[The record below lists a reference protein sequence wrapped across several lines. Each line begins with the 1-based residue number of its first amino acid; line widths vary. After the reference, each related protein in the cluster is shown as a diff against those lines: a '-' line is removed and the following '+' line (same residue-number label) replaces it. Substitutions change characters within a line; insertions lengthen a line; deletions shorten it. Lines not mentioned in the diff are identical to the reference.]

1 MEVGNLVNA
10 LDKQAVAQQI
20 DFWMA
25 EIYSQTPICLFL
37 GRKAYL
43 SPILFLM
50 AWNETHRFRR

>member
-1 MEVGNLVNA
+1 MGVGNLVNA

-43 SPILFLM
+43 SPTVSLM
-50 AWNETHRFRR
+50 G